1 MPVKVTTQVLLGWK
15 SHGCPAVY
23 AAAVGETWVANKPGG
38 LNVRNGDDLEIP
50 SARSLFVRADSGKP
64 THQRD
69 LGKADGVG
77 EVTGKST
84 LPSDGIMAQASWE
97 RLAE

>member
-38 LNVRNGDDLEIP
+38 LNVRNGDDLDTSP
-50 SARSLFVRADSGKP
+50 AVKSLSGSMREADPWG
-64 THQRD
+64 
-69 LGKADGVG
+69 GFG
-77 EVTGKST
+77 EG
-84 LPSDGIMAQASWE
+84 
-97 RLAE
+97 R